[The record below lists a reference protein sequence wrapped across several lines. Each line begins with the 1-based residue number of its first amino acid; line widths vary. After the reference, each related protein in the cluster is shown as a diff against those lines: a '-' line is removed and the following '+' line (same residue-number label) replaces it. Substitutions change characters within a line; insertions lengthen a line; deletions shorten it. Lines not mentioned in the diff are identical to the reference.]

1 MTISPHDSFTP
12 DTLMPGRFTPRAG
25 APGVM
30 PSAPAAPRSTVPG
43 GSRSAADAARREA
56 ALARLAARRMPLPGM
71 PSATPPHAAA
81 RPHTAQVCADPRAGA
96 NRPHMRVVHT
106 PEQAIGRSGPHPA
119 PTRTAPRPP
128 TTAEPTANRT
138 TPADTAVTP
147 ERRRP
152 GLTDREIQVLRTWLL
167 TDSKIMVARE
177 LCISIGTVNT
187 HLTRI
192 RAKYTAVERTA
203 RTKAALAAR
212 AIQDGLL
219 SLDEL

>member
-1 MTISPHDSFTP
+1 MTVSPHDSFTP
-12 DTLMPGRFTPRAG
+12 DSLMPGTVTRGTAAARGVPTPSS
-25 APGVM
+25 PGV
-30 PSAPAAPRSTVPG
+30 A
-43 GSRSAADAARREA
+43 RSAAAAARREA
-56 ALARLAARRMPLPGM
+56 ALASLAARRMPLPGM
-71 PSATPPHAAA
+71 PSAGPAHSDA
-81 RPHTAQVCADPRAGA
+81 RSHTAPVCADPRAGTT
-96 NRPHMRVVHT
+96 RPHMRLVHNAEQVVDGT
-106 PEQAIGRSGPHPA
+106 VSRPA
-119 PTRTAPRPP
+119 PPRAAPRPA
-128 TTAEPTANRT
+128 TTAESTAHRT
-138 TPADTAVTP
+138 PGARNTDGDVAP

-167 TDSKIMVARE
+167 TDSKIMVAQE

-192 RAKYTAVERTA
+192 RAKYTAVDRSA